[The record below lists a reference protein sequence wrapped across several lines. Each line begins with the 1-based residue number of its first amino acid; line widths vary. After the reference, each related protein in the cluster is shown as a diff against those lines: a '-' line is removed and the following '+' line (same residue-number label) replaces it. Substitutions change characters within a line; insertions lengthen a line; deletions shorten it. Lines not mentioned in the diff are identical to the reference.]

1 MEECEDPQT
10 HCFNAFTAKHF
21 TTVRAGFA
29 LTRTSLPKAMRLPAF
44 VAGLCLVLTMHTP
57 GIVNLPV
64 LFASLVASSARA
76 SNIFAMSALFVSQAV
91 ARASATAPFGMA
103 FTPFIAFI
111 DLFIAFFPMAYG
123 FPSVWWRR
131 ERTKR

>member
-10 HCFNAFTAKHF
+10 HFFKAFSTKHF

-29 LTRTSLPKAMRLPAF
+29 LTLISLPKAMRLPAF
-44 VAGLCLVLTMHTP
+44 VAGLCLVLTMQTP

-64 LFASLVASSARA
+64 LLASLVASSARA
-76 SNIFAMSALFVSQAV
+76 SNILAMSALFDSHAV
-91 ARASATAPFGMA
+91 AKASATAPFGMA

-111 DLFIAFFPMAYG
+111 DFFIAFFPMA
-123 FPSVWWRR
+123 
-131 ERTKR
+131 